1 MGCNCRDKSALTPN
15 SMNLKRTYPR
25 PDETGTIMLQ
35 SEPECIDAYAG
46 PFRKTTVFIV
56 GYGTEHE
63 QVFKRADRTAA
74 IAAARENKATLDQV
88 IAGQLCSSTVEAL
101 FV

>member
-1 MGCNCRDKSALTPN
+1 
-15 SMNLKRTYPR
+15 MNLKRTYPR

-35 SEPECIDAYAG
+35 AAPECTEPYDGA
-46 PFRKTTVFIV
+46 FRKSTVFIV

-63 QVFKRADRTAA
+63 QMFKRADRTLA
-74 IAAARENKATLDQV
+74 ISAARATNTTLDQV
-88 IAGQLCSSTVEAL
+88 VAGQLCTDAVEAL

>member
-1 MGCNCRDKSALTPN
+1 MACGCRDKKSLTPN

-35 SEPECIDAYAG
+35 AMPECTEPYSGA
-46 PFRKTTVFIV
+46 FRKSTVFVV
-56 GYGTEHE
+56 GYGTKNE
-63 QVFKRADRTAA
+63 QVFKRADRNAA
-74 IAAARENKATLDQV
+74 IAAARASKATLDQV
-88 IAGQLCSSTVEAL
+88 IAGQLCSDAVEAL

>member
-1 MGCNCRDKSALTPN
+1 
-15 SMNLKRTYPR
+15 MNLKRTYPR

-35 SEPECIDAYAG
+35 SVPECTEAYDGA
-46 PFRKTTVFIV
+46 FRKSTVFIV

-63 QVFKRADRTAA
+63 RVFKRADRNAA

-88 IAGQLCSSTVEAL
+88 IAGQLCAETVESL